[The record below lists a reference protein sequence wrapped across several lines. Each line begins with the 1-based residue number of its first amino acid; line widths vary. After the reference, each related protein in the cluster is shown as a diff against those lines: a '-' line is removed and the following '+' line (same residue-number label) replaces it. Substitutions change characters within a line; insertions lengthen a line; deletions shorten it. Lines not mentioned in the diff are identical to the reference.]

1 MVRIFGLLLAL
12 AMSTGV
18 ANAALLVT
26 WDFNSNASGSV
37 ASGFDLTATDFQ
49 NFGSADA
56 TSGNNGAL
64 DGSTWLTSSINKDP
78 AVDATD
84 LTKGNVFSI
93 SNTSVP
99 PGTELI
105 LQSLAFNAQTLPVP
119 NTLFS
124 VNSATITLFGRANG
138 VGAFENLSSATV
150 SPTTTALS
158 TMFFNKSLLSGD
170 SYEFLFS
177 YTGLA
182 FTGASAMTGVQ
193 TPVQIRFDT
202 LTLNGS
208 EAAVPE
214 PASMACFAG
223 LFAVGAFRRLR
234 KRS

>member
-1 MVRIFGLLLAL
+1 MVRIFGLLLAF

-37 ASGFDLTATDFQ
+37 ASGFGLTATDFQ

-56 TSGNNGAL
+56 TSGNNGRR
-64 DGSTWLTSSINKDP
+64 DGSTWLTSSINKDRQSDP
-78 AVDATD
+78 TD
-84 LTKGNVFSI
+84 LTRGNAFSI
-93 SNTSVP
+93 SNNQT
-99 PGTELI
+99 GTELV
-105 LQSLAFNAQTLPVP
+105 LQSLAFNAQTLPLP

-124 VNSATITLFGRANG
+124 INNATITLFGRANG
-138 VGAFENLSSATV
+138 VGAFENLSSANFD
-150 SPTTTALS
+150 PTTTALS
-158 TMFFNKSLLSGD
+158 TMFFNKSLLAGD

-182 FTGASAMTGVQ
+182 ITGASFMTGVQ
-193 TPVQIRFDT
+193 TPVQIRFDN